1 MRLILIN
8 GRSGTGKTVVLHVLE
23 ELGFYAINNLPISML
38 PSLVTTLD
46 QRHENVCVSI
56 DASSLPSNADALE
69 KMLAELKQ
77 KIQLEVILL
86 DASNNTLL
94 QRFSETRR
102 KHPLTTTEILLPEA
116 LEQERNMLEPI
127 SQMSDLKVDT
137 NRLTLKELRDIIIKR
152 VAKRDATAL
161 SIQLKSFGYKYGIP
175 NDADYIFDVRCLP
188 NPYWVA
194 DLRNHTGLD
203 AIVQEYFQQHDEVAA
218 LRDDIKQFLQTWVP
232 KFRNN
237 DRQYLTIAIGCTG
250 GVHRSVYIIE
260 QLAEHFKNDWELLQI
275 RHRELA

>member
-8 GRSGTGKTVVLHVLE
+8 GRSGTGKTVALHVLE

-38 PSLVTTLD
+38 PNLVATLD
-46 QRHENVCVSI
+46 QRHDNVCVSI
-56 DASSLPSNADALE
+56 DASSLPTNADALE

-77 KIQLEVILL
+77 KIRLEVILL

-102 KHPLTTTEILLPEA
+102 KHPLTTTEVLLPEA
-116 LEQERNMLEPI
+116 LDQERNMLEPI

-137 NRLTLKELRDIIIKR
+137 NRLTLKELREIIIKR
-152 VAKRDATAL
+152 VAKRDTTVL

-218 LRDDIKQFLQTWVP
+218 LRDDIKQYLKTWVP
-232 KFRNN
+232 KFHNN

-250 GVHRSVYIIE
+250 GVHRSVYIVE